1 MSDTARAF
9 TIINDFCLDIN
20 SFNAK
25 GVSFDAHFI
34 HHLSGKGVMLLTKAV
49 VLLRWRSPDHAS
61 RGLPHRGG
69 EGIF

>member
-34 HHLSGKGVMLLTKAV
+34 HHLSGKGVMLLTKLVA
-49 VLLRWRSPDHAS
+49 LLRWR
-61 RGLPHRGG
+61 
-69 EGIF
+69 